1 MENITIERLEQI
13 ERERLETMA
22 NKKFQQWMKKLNIS
36 QSYSEPTGRLNARDM
51 NNQYDYK
58 NFNMLVR

>member
-1 MENITIERLEQI
+1 MNVSIERLEQI
-13 ERERLETMA
+13 EQERQEVIGDPA
-22 NKKFQQWMKKLNIS
+22 YQQWMRELNVS

-58 NFNMLVR
+58 NFKFVN

>member
-22 NKKFQQWMKKLNIS
+22 NKKFQQWMKQLNVS
-36 QSYSEPTGRLNARDM
+36 QSYSEPTSKLNARDM
-51 NNQYDYK
+51 NQQYDYK
-58 NFNMLVR
+58 NYKFAF

>member
-13 ERERLETMA
+13 EQERQKVIGDPA
-22 NKKFQQWMKKLNIS
+22 YQQWMRELNVS

-51 NNQYDYK
+51 NQQYDYK
-58 NFNMLVR
+58 NYKFAL

>member
-13 ERERLETMA
+13 EQERLKTMA
-22 NKKFQQWMKKLNIS
+22 DKKFQQWMKQLNVS

-58 NFNMLVR
+58 NFKLAL

>member
-22 NKKFQQWMKKLNIS
+22 NKKFQQWMKQLNVS
-36 QSYSEPTGRLNARDM
+36 QSYSEPTSKLNARDM

-58 NFNMLVR
+58 NFKFAL

>member
-22 NKKFQQWMKKLNIS
+22 NKKFQQWMKQLNIS
-36 QSYSEPTGRLNARDM
+36 QSYSEPTSKLNAREM

-58 NFNMLVR
+58 NYKFAF

>member
-13 ERERLETMA
+13 EKERLETMA
-22 NKKFQQWMKKLNIS
+22 SKKFQQWMKQLNVS

>member
-13 ERERLETMA
+13 EQERLKTMSD
-22 NKKFQQWMKKLNIS
+22 KKFQKWMKQLNVS

-51 NNQYDYK
+51 NQQYDYK
-58 NFNMLVR
+58 NYKFAL

>member
-1 MENITIERLEQI
+1 MENISIERLEQI

-22 NKKFQQWMKKLNIS
+22 NKKFQQWMKQLNVS

-51 NNQYDYK
+51 NQQYDFKNYK
-58 NFNMLVR
+58 FSF

>member
-13 ERERLETMA
+13 EQERFQTMA
-22 NKKFQQWMKKLNIS
+22 DKKFQQWMKQLNVS
-36 QSYSEPTGRLNARDM
+36 QSYSEPTSKLNAREM

-58 NFNMLVR
+58 NYKFAF

>member
-22 NKKFQQWMKKLNIS
+22 SKKFQQWMKQLNVS
-36 QSYSEPTGRLNARDM
+36 PSYSEPTSKLNAREM
-51 NNQYDYK
+51 NQQYDYK
-58 NFNMLVR
+58 NYKFAF